1 MGCPMAEGFKK
12 TEDKKAADWK
22 RRKKLND
29 EESTVKPELLEK
41 SEFFADEKRGNYVT
55 DNIDETPNVQ

>member
-1 MGCPMAEGFKK
+1 MWYTMADGFKK

-29 EESTVKPELLEK
+29 EGSAVKPEPIEK

-55 DNIDETPNVQ
+55 DNVDETPNVQ